1 MELIKEP
8 LGEEKISEL
17 KQRYGDYLKLTVDLD
32 SGFLVAGVELHADG
46 EEILLKEGGRSENI
60 WGGGINLVTKEID
73 ATAVLNLRPNLGNA
87 SMEILDPAKRE
98 KFMAIVKKIFKL

>member
-8 LGEEKISEL
+8 LTERKISDL
-17 KQRYGDYLKLTVDLD
+17 KQRYGDYFKLTVDLE
-32 SGFLVAGVELHADG
+32 SQTLVAGVELHADG
-46 EEILLKEGGRSENI
+46 EAILLKEGGRPENI
-60 WGGGINLVTKEID
+60 WGGGINLNTKEID

-98 KFMAIVKKIFKL
+98 RFISIVKKIFKL